1 VFDTSDANLVRRAQQ
16 GNKGAIGKLYDRYQ
30 EQMFRFAW
38 SRVGDRQ
45 LAEDITGE
53 IFTRMVTHLPEYR
66 ATAVPF
72 SAWLYQIARN
82 LITDVYRRQDSRIL
96 QPLEN
101 AHLVA
106 ETQESPDMMVEHQLT
121 IEKIQAALETI
132 DPQQREA
139 VTLRFLTGLS
149 LREAAETMDCSVAA
163 LKSLQHRGLQALRV
177 ALK

>member
-1 VFDTSDANLVRRAQQ
+1 MFDTSDANLVRRAQQ

-82 LITDVYRRQDSRIL
+82 LITDVYRRQDNRIL

-106 ETQESPDMMVEHQLT
+106 ENQESPDMMVEHKLT

-139 VTLRFLTGLS
+139 VTLRFLAGLS
-149 LREAAETMDCSVAA
+149 LREAADTMDCSVAA